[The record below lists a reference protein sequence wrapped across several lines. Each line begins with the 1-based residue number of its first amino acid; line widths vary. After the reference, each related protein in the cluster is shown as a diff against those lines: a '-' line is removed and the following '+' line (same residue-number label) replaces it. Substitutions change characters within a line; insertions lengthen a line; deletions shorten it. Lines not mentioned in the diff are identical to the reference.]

1 MRQLACRIPLGV
13 VKVRC
18 KYRFWPASLLYDW
31 ALSLNALGQSVLFFY
46 LTKKPYFTTATKYLL
61 VLQNT
66 SGLVMVSTY
75 SLLASLSN
83 E

>member
-18 KYRFWPASLLYDW
+18 EPEFWPESLLYD
-31 ALSLNALGQSVLFFY
+31 LCLNLDALGQSVLFFY
-46 LTKKPYFTTATKYLL
+46 LTKGLYLTTATKYLL

-83 E
+83 V

>member
-18 KYRFWPASLLYDW
+18 EPRPWPVSLLYEW
-31 ALSLNALGQSVLFFY
+31 ALSLDALGQSVPLFY
-46 LTKKPYFTTATKYLL
+46 LTKGLYLTTATKYLL

-75 SLLASLSN
+75 SLFASLSS